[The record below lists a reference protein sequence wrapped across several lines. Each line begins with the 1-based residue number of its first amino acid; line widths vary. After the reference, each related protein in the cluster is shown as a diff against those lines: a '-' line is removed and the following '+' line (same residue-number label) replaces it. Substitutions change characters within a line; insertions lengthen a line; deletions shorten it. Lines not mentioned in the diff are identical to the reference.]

1 MRPDQCCRASGVP
14 LQARAGL
21 ATHQARDPLRWGRES
36 PAPRPKRP
44 PHAVRCGVWEA
55 HLRSGGPSR
64 CHHGHH
70 RVVLVADKRSLQCL
84 KTGDV
89 VVPPVKGARARF
101 LWVPK
106 WAFRV
111 SRAAA
116 CVMVPGSIPETS
128 MATWQDAC
136 DPTRAG
142 VAGAGAMC
150 ADDHGV
156 GATKAGLYQGA
167 GCGARGRGRGCW
179 PGHRV

>member
-1 MRPDQCCRASGVP
+1 MQCDVGFGERTFA
-14 LQARAGL
+14 AA
-21 ATHQARDPLRWGRES
+21 DP
-36 PAPRPKRP
+36 A
-44 PHAVRCGVWEA
+44 AVIMGIMVI
-55 HLRSGGPSR
+55 
-64 CHHGHH
+64 
-70 RVVLVADKRSLQCL
+70 VVLVADKRSLQCL

-89 VVPPVKGARARF
+89 VVPPVKGAQARF

-116 CVMVPGSIPETS
+116 CVVVPGLIPETS

-156 GATKAGLYQGA
+156 GATRAGLYQGA
-167 GCGARGRGRGCW
+167 GCGAAGQGIGYDVWVCPARFGGSGEGGGL
-179 PGHRV
+179 P